1 MSRPKVLLLGEVKHA
16 HETWTTIAQNA
27 DIIVPRST
35 DRAGFL
41 SECRSGTLDG
51 VVAAYRTFSSN
62 QTTGPLDA
70 EAVPLLPESLKYIC
84 HNGAGYDSI
93 DVAACTARGIGVSHT
108 PHAVDDATA
117 DLAIWLMLGAL
128 RNLAPGMGSL
138 RAGRWRNVGTEA
150 QEKLPDKG
158 HDPRGKTL
166 GILGMGG
173 IGRNMARKAA
183 LAFGMKV
190 IYHNR
195 TRLAAEDEG
204 EAGDAKYVG
213 FEELLRESDVL
224 SLNLP
229 LNPSTKHL
237 ISTPQ
242 LSQTKQGVVIV
253 NTARGAVL
261 DESAL
266 VTFLQSGHVASV
278 GLDVYENEPAIHPDL
293 INHPR
298 ALLVPHMGTW
308 TVETERAME
317 EATMANVR
325 SALAGTGL
333 TSAVPEQKREEEAA
347 EQL

>member
-16 HETWTTIAQNA
+16 HETWSAIARQA
-27 DIIVPRST
+27 DIVTPQSA
-35 DRAGFL
+35 DRAAFL
-41 SECRSGTLDG
+41 AECRSGALDG
-51 VVAAYRTFSSN
+51 VVAAYRTFAS
-62 QTTGPLDA
+62 TAATGRLDA
-70 EAVPLLPESLKYIC
+70 EAVPLLPASLRYVC

-117 DLAIWLMLGAL
+117 DLAIWLLLGAL
-128 RNLAPGMGSL
+128 RNLAPGLASL
-138 RAGRWRNVGTEA
+138 RAGRWRSVDAAGT
-150 QEKLPDKG
+150 LPDKG

-183 LAFGMKV
+183 LAFGMK
-190 IYHNR
+190 ILYHNR
-195 TRLAAEDEG
+195 TRLAPEDER
-204 EAGDAKYVG
+204 EAGDASYVG

-229 LNPSTKHL
+229 LNASQPSTRHT
-237 ISTPQ
+237 ISHPQ
-242 LSQTKQGVVIV
+242 LAQTKPGVVLV
-253 NTARGAVL
+253 NTARGAIVDEAALAAFL
-261 DESAL
+261 DR
-266 VTFLQSGHVASV
+266 GHVAAV
-278 GLDVYENEPAIHPDL
+278 GLDVYEHEPQVHPAL
-293 INHPR
+293 RRHPR

-325 SALAGTGL
+325 GALAGTGL
-333 TSAVPEQKREEEAA
+333 TSGVPEQRG
-347 EQL
+347 LTF

>member
-16 HETWTTIAQNA
+16 HETWATIAQNA
-27 DIIVPRST
+27 DIVVPRST

-41 SECRSGTLDG
+41 SECRSGALDG

-108 PHAVDDATA
+108 PTPSTTRRPT
-117 DLAIWLMLGAL
+117 W
-128 RNLAPGMGSL
+128 PSGSCWEL
-138 RAGRWRNVGTEA
+138 CGTSRP
-150 QEKLPDKG
+150 EKLPDKG

-183 LAFGMKV
+183 LAFSMKV

-204 EAGDAKYVG
+204 EAGEAKYVG

>member
-16 HETWTTIAQNA
+16 HETWATIAQNA
-27 DIIVPRST
+27 DIVVPRST

-41 SECRSGTLDG
+41 SECCSGALDG

-108 PHAVDDATA
+108 PPRCRRRDSRPGYLAHAGSSAEP
-117 DLAIWLMLGAL
+117 GA
-128 RNLAPGMGSL
+128 RL
-138 RAGRWRNVGTEA
+138 RAGRWRNMGTEA

-317 EATMANVR
+317 EATMANVQ

-333 TSAVPEQKREEEAA
+333 TSAVPEQKREEKAA

>member
-16 HETWTTIAQNA
+16 HKTWAAIAQQA
-27 DIIVPRST
+27 DIVVPHST

-41 SECRSGTLDG
+41 EECRSGALDG

-62 QTTGPLDA
+62 GTTGRLDA
-70 EAVPLLPESLKYIC
+70 EAVPLLPASLRYVC

-93 DVAACTARGIGVSHT
+93 DVAACTARGIAVSHT
-108 PHAVDDATA
+108 PHAVDGATA
-117 DLAIWLMLGAL
+117 DLALWLMLGAL

-138 RAGRWRNVGTEA
+138 RAGRWRNVGSDA
-150 QEKLPDKG
+150 DEKLPDKG
-158 HDPRGKTL
+158 HDPHGKTL

-173 IGRNMARKAA
+173 IGRNMAHKAA
-183 LAFGMKV
+183 LAWGMKI

-195 TRLAAEDEG
+195 TRLSLEDEREAG
-204 EAGDAKYVG
+204 EATYLG

-242 LSQTKQGVVIV
+242 LQLLKPGVVIV
-253 NTARGAVL
+253 NTARGAVV
-261 DESAL
+261 DEAAL
-266 VTFLQSGHVASV
+266 AAFLQSGHVASV
-278 GLDVYENEPAIHPDL
+278 GLDVYENEPEIHPDL

-308 TVETERAME
+308 TIETERAME

-325 SALAGTGL
+325 SALAGRGL
-333 TSAVPEQKREEEAA
+333 TSGVPEQRG
-347 EQL
+347 LTF

>member
-16 HETWTTIAQNA
+16 HETWATIAQNA
-27 DIIVPRST
+27 DIVVPRST

-41 SECRSGTLDG
+41 SECCSGALDG

-70 EAVPLLPESLKYIC
+70 EAVPLLPESLNPRDWREPY
-84 HNGAGYDSI
+84 
-93 DVAACTARGIGVSHT
+93 

-138 RAGRWRNVGTEA
+138 RAGRWRNMGTEA

-317 EATMANVR
+317 EATMANVW

>member
-16 HETWTTIAQNA
+16 HETWAAIAQQA
-27 DIIVPRST
+27 DVVVPQST

-41 SECRSGTLDG
+41 TECRTGALDG
-51 VVAAYRTFSSN
+51 VTAAYRTFASTAS
-62 QTTGPLDA
+62 TGPLDA
-70 EAVPLLPESLKYIC
+70 EAVPLLPSSLKYIC

-117 DLAIWLMLGAL
+117 DLALWLMLGSL
-128 RNLAPGMGSL
+128 RNLAVGLGSL
-138 RAGRWRNVGTEA
+138 RAGRWRGVDDQGRGS
-150 QEKLPDKG
+150 LPDKG

-183 LAFGMKV
+183 LAFGMRV

-195 TRLAAEDEG
+195 TRLAPGDEREAG
-204 EAGDAKYVG
+204 EARYVG

-229 LNPSTKHL
+229 LNPSTKHI

-242 LSQTKQGVVIV
+242 LAQTKPGLVLV
-253 NTARGAVL
+253 NTARGAVV
-261 DESAL
+261 DEAAL
-266 VTFLQSGHVASV
+266 AAFLASGHVAAV
-278 GLDVYENEPAIHPDL
+278 GLDVYEHEPKIHPDL
-293 INHPR
+293 LANPR
-298 ALLVPHMGTW
+298 PCSCPTW
-308 TVETERAME
+308 TERAME

-333 TSAVPEQKREEEAA
+333 TSGVPEQRGLA
-347 EQL
+347 L

>member
-16 HETWTTIAQNA
+16 HETWAAIAQQA
-27 DIIVPRST
+27 DVIVPQST

-41 SECRSGTLDG
+41 AECRSGALDG
-51 VVAAYRTFSSN
+51 VSAAYRTFSS
-62 QTTGPLDA
+62 TASTGPLDA
-70 EAVPLLPESLKYIC
+70 EAVPLLPASLKYIC

-93 DVAACTARGIGVSHT
+93 DIAACTARGIGVSHT

-117 DLAIWLMLGAL
+117 DLAIWLMLGSL
-128 RNLAPGMGSL
+128 RNLAGKG
-138 RAGRWRNVGTEA
+138 N
-150 QEKLPDKG
+150 LPDKG

-183 LAFGMKV
+183 LAFGMKI

-195 TRLAAEDEG
+195 TRLAHEDER
-204 EAGDAKYVG
+204 EAGQANYVG

-229 LNPSTKHL
+229 LNPSTKHI
-237 ISTPQ
+237 ISTLQ
-242 LSQTKQGVVIV
+242 LSQTKPGVVLV
-253 NTARGAVL
+253 NTARGAVI
-261 DESAL
+261 DEAAL
-266 VTFLQSGHVASV
+266 ASFLARGHVAAV
-278 GLDVYENEPAIHPDL
+278 GLDVYENEPEIHPDL
-293 INHPR
+293 IANPR

-333 TSAVPEQKREEEAA
+333 TSGVPEQRG
-347 EQL
+347 LTL

>member
-16 HETWTTIAQNA
+16 HETWAAIAQQA
-27 DIIVPRST
+27 DVIVPQST

-41 SECRSGTLDG
+41 AECRSGALDG
-51 VVAAYRTFSSN
+51 
-62 QTTGPLDA
+62 
-70 EAVPLLPESLKYIC
+70 YIC

-93 DVAACTARGIGVSHT
+93 DIAACTARGIGVSHT

-117 DLAIWLMLGAL
+117 DLAIWLMLGSL
-128 RNLAPGMGSL
+128 RNLAVGLGSL
-138 RAGRWRNVGTEA
+138 RAGRWRGVDNEG
-150 QEKLPDKG
+150 KGNLPDKG

-183 LAFGMKV
+183 LAFGMKI

-195 TRLAAEDEG
+195 TRLAHEDER
-204 EAGDAKYVG
+204 EAGQANYVG

-229 LNPSTKHL
+229 LNPSTKHI
-237 ISTPQ
+237 ISTLQ
-242 LSQTKQGVVIV
+242 LSQTKPGVVLV
-253 NTARGAVL
+253 NTARGAVI
-261 DESAL
+261 DEAAL
-266 VTFLQSGHVASV
+266 ASFLARGHVAAV
-278 GLDVYENEPAIHPDL
+278 GLDVYENEPEIHPDL
-293 INHPR
+293 IANPR

-333 TSAVPEQKREEEAA
+333 TSGVPEQRG
-347 EQL
+347 LTL

>member
-16 HETWTTIAQNA
+16 HETWSAIASQA
-27 DIIVPRST
+27 DIVTPQST
-35 DRAGFL
+35 SRAAFL
-41 SECRSGTLDG
+41 SECRSGALDG
-51 VVAAYRTFSSN
+51 AVAAYRTFASN
-62 QTTGPLDA
+62 ATTGRLDA
-70 EAVPLLPESLKYIC
+70 EAVPLLPASLRYIC

-117 DLAIWLMLGAL
+117 DLGIWLMLGAL
-128 RNLAPGMGSL
+128 RNLAPGLGSL
-138 RAGRWRNVGTEA
+138 RAGRWRSVDAEGN
-150 QEKLPDKG
+150 LPDKG

-183 LAFGMKV
+183 LAFGMKI

-195 TRLAAEDEG
+195 TRLPVEDER
-204 EAGDAKYVG
+204 EAGEAKYVG

-229 LNPSTKHL
+229 LNPSTRHT

-242 LSQTKQGVVIV
+242 LAQTKPGVVIV
-253 NTARGAVL
+253 NTARGAVI

-266 VTFLQSGHVASV
+266 AAFLDSGHVAAA
-278 GLDVYENEPAIHPDL
+278 GLDVYEHEPEIHPDL
-293 INHPR
+293 VRHPR

-325 SALAGTGL
+325 AALAGTGL
-333 TSAVPEQKREEEAA
+333 TSGVPEQRG
-347 EQL
+347 LTF